1 MWFNEPKKTIEAVDY
16 DEYEEGEY
24 EEEFAEASSDGLFMD
39 GASDEEEALGDEE
52 VMEAELAGEEMEE
65 TALDES

>member
-1 MWFNEPKKTIEAVDY
+1 
-16 DEYEEGEY
+16 
-24 EEEFAEASSDGLFMD
+24 MD